1 MGLKN
6 EIDSDIKSAFDAD
19 LADAVQDFTGVRT
32 IAVQNDDDWLING
45 TNDTQTKTYQGRG
58 VFGNFNQSEI
68 DGQSILISDIKLI
81 CLQSETTDTPA
92 VDDVINGYQVVS
104 VNKDPANVS
113 FAIQLRKV

>member
-19 LADAVQDFTGVRT
+19 LADAVQDFTGIRT

-58 VFGNFNQSEI
+58 VFGGYQAIET
-68 DGQSILISDIKLI
+68 DGKTILQNDVKLI

-92 VDDVINGYQVVS
+92 VDDVINDYQVVS
-104 VNKDPANVS
+104 VKKDPANVS
-113 FAIQLRKV
+113 FTIQLRKV